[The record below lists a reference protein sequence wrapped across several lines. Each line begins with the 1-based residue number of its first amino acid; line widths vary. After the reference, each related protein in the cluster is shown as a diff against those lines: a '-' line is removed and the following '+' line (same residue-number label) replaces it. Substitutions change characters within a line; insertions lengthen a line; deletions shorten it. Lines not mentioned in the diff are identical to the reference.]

1 MILKLV
7 MLALCGLEF
16 LSVKLM
22 AAPGS
27 QTYGPQMVLS
37 SWKKSTGTGY
47 NGIKADILS
56 ISYTNASMSTA
67 TVYVTANMIPSY
79 TIGPTWTN
87 GEIFIRKSRS
97 MFTCL

>member
-1 MILKLV
+1 MISRLFTFAL
-7 MLALCGLEF
+7 LALQLVEIYY
-16 LSVKLM
+16 

-37 SWKKSTGTGY
+37 TWKKSTGVGY

-56 ISYTNASMSTA
+56 VSYTNASMSTA

-79 TIGPTWTN
+79 TIGPTWPSGN
-87 GEIFIRKSRS
+87 
-97 MFTCL
+97 

>member
-1 MILKLV
+1 MLSNFFTFAL
-7 MLALCGLEF
+7 LALQLF
-16 LSVKLM
+16 ANSN

-37 SWKKSTGTGY
+37 TWKKSTGTGY

-56 ISYTNASMSTA
+56 VSYTNATQATA

-79 TIGPTWTN
+79 TIGPTWP
-87 GEIFIRKSRS
+87 KS
-97 MFTCL
+97 T